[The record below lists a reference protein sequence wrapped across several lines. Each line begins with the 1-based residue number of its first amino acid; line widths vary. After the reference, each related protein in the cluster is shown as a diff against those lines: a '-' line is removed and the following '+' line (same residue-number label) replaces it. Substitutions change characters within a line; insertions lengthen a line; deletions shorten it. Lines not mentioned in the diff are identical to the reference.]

1 MTFTC
6 HAAWPGNILTA
17 LWVTCDAKVSA
28 IPGKV
33 YFLGV
38 RFSRVCCCC
47 CFCLEIVSVDPSSK
61 GNKGKYSKLR
71 MKEKKRISSDNS
83 LFYSLSRHNIQCFV
97 LLSIWK
103 KKRTAYVSRLFL
115 LLMYPLKVLS
125 LTNDTD
131 YMKQVSFVDALIV
144 IFYDGDLDE
153 PDSNPLFSVFLI
165 NFKSE
170 SFAEH

>member
-1 MTFTC
+1 
-6 HAAWPGNILTA
+6 
-17 LWVTCDAKVSA
+17 
-28 IPGKV
+28 
-33 YFLGV
+33 
-38 RFSRVCCCC
+38 
-47 CFCLEIVSVDPSSK
+47 
-61 GNKGKYSKLR
+61 
-71 MKEKKRISSDNS
+71 
-83 LFYSLSRHNIQCFV
+83 
-97 LLSIWK
+97 
-103 KKRTAYVSRLFL
+103 
-115 LLMYPLKVLS
+115 MYPLKVLS